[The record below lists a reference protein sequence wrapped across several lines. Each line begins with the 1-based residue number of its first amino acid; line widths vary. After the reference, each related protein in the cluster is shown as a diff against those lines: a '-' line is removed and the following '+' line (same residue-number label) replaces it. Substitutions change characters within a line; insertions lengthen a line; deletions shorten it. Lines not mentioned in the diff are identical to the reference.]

1 MKHVIIGTAG
11 HIDHGKTTLIHAL
24 TGKDTDRLKEEQK
37 RGISIDLGF
46 TYFDLPSGRRA
57 GIIDVPGH
65 EKFIKNMLAGVI
77 GIDIVLL
84 VIAADEG
91 VMPQTREHLAILDLI
106 GIKKGFIVL
115 TKTDLV
121 DEEWIELVMD
131 DIKENLKGTFLE
143 NSPIIPV
150 SSTTGYGID
159 KVVELIDKMTDE
171 VEERSIDDM
180 PRLPIDRVF
189 TISGFG
195 TIVTGTL
202 ISGIFK
208 LGDEVQIFPG
218 SNISRIRSIQVHD
231 EDTDIAYAGQRVAI
245 NLAGIKKPEVSRGD
259 VLAPINSMKSTMML
273 DAKIK
278 LIKGIDRSIE
288 NRTRLRLYIGTKEVL
303 CRIILL
309 DRDILNPGETCYAQI
324 RLEESVVAKRGD
336 RFILRFYSPM
346 FTIGGGEVLEANP
359 NKKKRFDE
367 RAIEELQIKEKG
379 ETVEVLE
386 KIIKDMSRDFPS
398 IKDISVHI
406 AMSEKATANKI
417 NKLEE
422 DGKIIL
428 FKLSKDTYVIHKEY
442 FNILKNKILKELNE
456 YHKKEPLKVGM
467 SKEELKSRYLKNIK
481 QRVSDSFIQ
490 FMIDEGYIQQKG
502 ESICISG
509 FTVQLNSVQKD
520 IKKDIYKIMHKNKFL
535 PPKKEEVLESLNYDK
550 RDIEQIFEYMV
561 DSKIVIKIKE
571 GIYLSKESYDE
582 SLIYLKEYIKKNG
595 SINASEYRDL
605 LGTNR
610 KMAIALLEYFDS
622 NKITKRIDDKRILF

>member
-1 MKHVIIGTAG
+1 MTGVQTC
-11 HIDHGKTTLIHAL
+11 AL
-24 TGKDTDRLKEEQK
+24 
-37 RGISIDLGF
+37 
-46 TYFDLPSGRRA
+46 P
-57 GIIDVPGH
+57 
-65 EKFIKNMLAGVI
+65 
-77 GIDIVLL
+77 
-84 VIAADEG
+84 
-91 VMPQTREHLAILDLI
+91 IL
-106 GIKKGFIVL
+106 
-115 TKTDLV
+115 
-121 DEEWIELVMD
+121 
-131 DIKENLKGTFLE
+131 
-143 NSPIIPV
+143 
-150 SSTTGYGID
+150 
-159 KVVELIDKMTDE
+159 
-171 VEERSIDDM
+171 

-379 ETVEVLE
+379 ETVEEIGRAHV
-386 KIIKDMSRDFPS
+386 
-398 IKDISVHI
+398 
-406 AMSEKATANKI
+406 
-417 NKLEE
+417 
-422 DGKIIL
+422 
-428 FKLSKDTYVIHKEY
+428 
-442 FNILKNKILKELNE
+442 
-456 YHKKEPLKVGM
+456 
-467 SKEELKSRYLKNIK
+467 
-481 QRVSDSFIQ
+481 
-490 FMIDEGYIQQKG
+490 
-502 ESICISG
+502 
-509 FTVQLNSVQKD
+509 
-520 IKKDIYKIMHKNKFL
+520 
-535 PPKKEEVLESLNYDK
+535 
-550 RDIEQIFEYMV
+550 
-561 DSKIVIKIKE
+561 
-571 GIYLSKESYDE
+571 
-582 SLIYLKEYIKKNG
+582 
-595 SINASEYRDL
+595 
-605 LGTNR
+605 
-610 KMAIALLEYFDS
+610 
-622 NKITKRIDDKRILF
+622 